1 MLGAGV
7 ASQQVDDVGEKGAVS
22 RFVTRERVEQLR
34 GFGHREREHQPV
46 RLGGRERCLGR
57 GGGGVSIPQVQVRD
71 ASEQM
76 RFNERERGAD
86 RGRDVQ
92 NVSEYIQRRGG
103 VSLRHA
109 DHCTRVVNGTH
120 PHPLGFGGESG
131 ERCAR
136 LIRHP
141 EASLR
146 GREPSGD
153 PASRERARL

>member
-1 MLGAGV
+1 M
-7 ASQQVDDVGEKGAVS
+7 S

-34 GFGHREREHQPV
+34 GSGHCKREHQPV

-71 ASEQM
+71 AGEQM
-76 RFNERERGAD
+76 RFNERERGDD

-92 NVSEYIQRRGG
+92 DASECIQRCGR
-103 VSLRHA
+103 VPLRQA
-109 DHCTRVVNGTH
+109 DHCARVVNGTH
-120 PHPLGFGGESG
+120 LPVVDGTDLPGLGGESG

-136 LIRHP
+136 LIWHP
-141 EASLR
+141 KASLR

-153 PASRERARL
+153 PRRESVHTCE